1 MMEPAARL
9 SRAIELATVELKLYN
24 FIHALERRYS
34 PDQPRVPASNP
45 DGGQWTRP
53 AGESG
58 RSATRG
64 PGRVNKPLRTALAGV
79 LTMQRVGVGDHRLIR
94 HCVYEDM
101 FMRQRTRE
109 IDATQNCPRTLK
121 FPPYEGAP

>member
-1 MMEPAARL
+1 MHAAWRL
-9 SRAIELATVELKLYN
+9 SLAIHVATIELKLYN
-24 FIHALERRYS
+24 FIQAFERRYS
-34 PDQPRVPASNP
+34 PDQPRVPAGNP
-45 DGGQWTRP
+45 DGGQWTGP
-53 AGESG
+53 AGGSG

-64 PGRVNKPLRTALAGV
+64 RGRANKPLRTALAGV
-79 LTMQRVGVGDHRLIR
+79 LIMQRVGVGDDRLIR